1 MARERAVIVGAGDGL
16 SAAVARRFAAEGASI
31 ALVARNVD
39 KLKDLATELKAE
51 VFGADASEPDAV
63 MDLFAALDLKF
74 GIPDFVLYNPSARA
88 RGPLVELEPEA
99 VRTSLLVSA
108 YGGFLVA
115 QQAAKRM
122 LAREGGASGSLFFTG
137 ASASVKGYPQSAP
150 FAMGKFA
157 LRGLAQSLARELAPK
172 NIHVAHF
179 VIDGGGGYNVLD
191 LSAFDVSEITVDQA
205 NGTVTVDLGGG
216 ESFTIDFS
224 GVGHFMAGGVGDA
237 PMLSTGGDI
246 VVNESESVQ
255 INASGFSSGT
265 GELTYTWTQV
275 SGPAVSIDSADT
287 GQPSFETPELD
298 SSTTMRFRVE
308 VSDGTTTGIEYVTV
322 GITADNDPGIIDLG
336 PEGGDLGGEIVAM
349 GTPEEVAANKKSYT
363 GQYLSR
369 VLPIANKTAK
379 RKKAS

>member
-179 VIDGGGGYNVLD
+179 VIDGGIAKAGRPGYEPGADGPDSRLD
-191 LSAFDVSEITVDQA
+191 PDAIAETYHAIHRQQRSAWTWEV
-205 NGTVTVDLGGG
+205 
-216 ESFTIDFS
+216 
-224 GVGHFMAGGVGDA
+224 
-237 PMLSTGGDI
+237 
-246 VVNESESVQ
+246 
-255 INASGFSSGT
+255 
-265 GELTYTWTQV
+265 ELRPWV
-275 SGPAVSIDSADT
+275 
-287 GQPSFETPELD
+287 E
-298 SSTTMRFRVE
+298 RF
-308 VSDGTTTGIEYVTV
+308 
-322 GITADNDPGIIDLG
+322 
-336 PEGGDLGGEIVAM
+336 
-349 GTPEEVAANKKSYT
+349 
-363 GQYLSR
+363 
-369 VLPIANKTAK
+369 
-379 RKKAS
+379 